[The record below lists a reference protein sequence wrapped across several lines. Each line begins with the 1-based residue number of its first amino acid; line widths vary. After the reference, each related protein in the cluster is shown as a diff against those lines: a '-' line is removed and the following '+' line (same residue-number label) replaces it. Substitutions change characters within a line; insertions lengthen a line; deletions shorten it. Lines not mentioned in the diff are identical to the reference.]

1 MSMKRFI
8 THKTIKVPRYK
19 LLYIFGFII
28 IILIII
34 INIVLNM
41 FLKYNNQNKFIDFI
55 IDNSFG
61 NIFYDNDNNENKFY
75 KNIFGFPFSNES
87 KVNGVVDEEALVYL
101 YNTFQTDKYVN
112 PYYSSY
118 SINPVVT
125 QANLILQEY
134 LKNFNINSLVEKESV
149 AKVLKDNSIDYTLS
163 YRGSRIL
170 MEKAKNNNQSL
181 EYFFDI
187 GLSDD
192 KKDVTT
198 YVSNKDSFAKLLFV
212 VGTDYDTFEENKR
225 FATILNDKLISL
237 NKNITRGISMRGGT
251 GYHGVYNQDFS
262 SKSLRI
268 IVGGKE
274 NTIEEV
280 NNSLKILAKAIA
292 LYIEEE
298 KNEKK

>member
-1 MSMKRFI
+1 MKRFI

-19 LLYIFGFII
+19 LLYIWGFIFVF
-28 IILIII
+28 LIII
-34 INIVLNM
+34 INISLNI
-41 FLKYNNQNKFIDFI
+41 FLKFNNQEILVDSI
-55 IDNSFG
+55 IDNSYG
-61 NIFYDNDNNENKFY
+61 NIFYVNDTTNNKFY

-87 KVNGVVDEEALVYL
+87 KVSGVMNNEVLIYL
-101 YNTFQTDKYVN
+101 YNTFQTEKYVN

-118 SINPVVT
+118 SVNPVVT

-134 LKNFNINSLVEKESV
+134 LKNLNINSLVEKESV
-149 AKVLKDNSIDYTLS
+149 AKTLKDNNIDYSLS
-163 YRGSRIL
+163 YKGSRIL

-187 GLSDD
+187 DISGD
-192 KKDVTT
+192 KRDTTT
-198 YVSNKDSFAKLLFV
+198 YISDKECFAKILFI
-212 VGTDYDTFEENKR
+212 VGTDYDTYEENKR
-225 FATILNDKLISL
+225 FATILNDKVISL
-237 NKNITRGISMRGGT
+237 NKNISRGISMRGGN

-262 SKSLRI
+262 PKSLRI
-268 IVGGKE
+268 FIGGKE